1 MSNKFYLVTLCC
13 IVCFIAAIQDIYCNY
28 KKLQKSQ
35 ITEKRFLFLINTY
48 IYVNIIGIAIAYN
61 LKTGLYSNLIGIALL
76 PISASMPYV
85 FYRAF
90 KEKKLSLSK
99 LLFLILGNII
109 FLFLCINS
117 LYEAIYENIY

>member
-61 LKTGLYSNLIGIALL
+61 LKTGLYSNLIGTRVILL
-76 PISASMPYV
+76 AMILLIHEQNLLLIILLINDPLNLDV
-85 FYRAF
+85 V
-90 KEKKLSLSK
+90 
-99 LLFLILGNII
+99 LFLPLGSTNGIL
-109 FLFLCINS
+109 
-117 LYEAIYENIY
+117 